1 MQHLDPSQGTSRH
14 PSLEQPFQNH
24 GQSLFPKG
32 TTTSCECLSNIQQL
46 CFPFA
51 SARRDS
57 KSGSRSGYSSPRLGS
72 AMPCAK
78 SHWICLWL
86 HRGGVALL
94 LCSKQLLGNRED
106 SNQDPGGL
114 GSLCRSFTQNTV
126 QEHRSF
132 SSLQKPQ
139 SHQVAPCSRPA
150 FPLHFLGG
158 ILLAAKGELPDHLKN
173 SGLEIL
179 KFLY

>member
-1 MQHLDPSQGTSRH
+1 MTSFNMQHLDPSQGTSRH

-86 HRGGVALL
+86 HRGGGCIALVL
-94 LCSKQLLGNRED
+94 QAAVGE
-106 SNQDPGGL
+106 PGRFQP
-114 GSLCRSFTQNTV
+114 RSWRIRIFMQ
-126 QEHRSF
+126 
-132 SSLQKPQ
+132 
-139 SHQVAPCSRPA
+139 
-150 FPLHFLGG
+150 
-158 ILLAAKGELPDHLKN
+158 ILYTKHSPRA
-173 SGLEIL
+173 
-179 KFLY
+179 